1 MSNDDERTLLTKQ
14 LNNLNKNDILIADR
28 GYYSKELINK
38 LNEYFVNFTLRITK
52 HNKYYID
59 NIELIN
65 KSNDG
70 FVDIDNLRLYWY
82 KTRVDVD
89 KDINKLLTTIKNKN
103 SEINELNNLLSKLN
117 SDYDKLHN
125 DNKEIISKINKNKK
139 IVGDKKKIDDKKKNK
154 LLTKKLEENRLNK
167 NEIDKDIE
175 LNKKKIKILKED
187 LNKLYS
193 EKKEIELNSKSSYL
207 ILTNMKTLSIDNI
220 KEIYKKRWEV
230 ETHFKY
236 AKELFKFDSM
246 NNKNYEYIKQNIL
259 VTQFTFIVSGYIQY
273 ILSKKI
279 AKGKAISNTSL
290 FTSLK
295 NKLVY
300 YILNDKIKDRNTL
313 IVTLLKKLLK
323 SIIKK
328 ITLLI
333 HKERIR
339 KRPQKNHNST
349 NIV

>member
-1 MSNDDERTLLTKQ
+1 
-14 LNNLNKNDILIADR
+14 
-28 GYYSKELINK
+28 
-38 LNEYFVNFTLRITK
+38 
-52 HNKYYID
+52 
-59 NIELIN
+59 
-65 KSNDG
+65 
-70 FVDIDNLRLYWY
+70 
-82 KTRVDVD
+82 
-89 KDINKLLTTIKNKN
+89 
-103 SEINELNNLLSKLN
+103 
-117 SDYDKLHN
+117 
-125 DNKEIISKINKNKK
+125 
-139 IVGDKKKIDDKKKNK
+139 
-154 LLTKKLEENRLNK
+154 
-167 NEIDKDIE
+167 
-175 LNKKKIKILKED
+175 
-187 LNKLYS
+187 
-193 EKKEIELNSKSSYL
+193 
-207 ILTNMKTLSIDNI
+207 
-220 KEIYKKRWEV
+220 
-230 ETHFKY
+230 
-236 AKELFKFDSM
+236 M